1 MLWYLDPNFA
11 SYMWKL
17 NTREECTFKTH
28 LQGLETESFFKF
40 LNNSRLPFSLPVFLM
55 YSTFSSGHC
64 VKSCLVVPRSRWSA
78 FYVMTRP
85 EGYLPF
91 FLPLSCV
98 YIPPSPT
105 RSCCS
110 PLKHDEPEAEIRTD
124 DGSKKKKKRFCRIW
138 LRVIHL
144 HQSNVHKA
152 SSIHITFVIT
162 CIKGTAYGW
171 GHKKT
176 TTIKGIRSGIIPFE
190 KKINCWPEFN
200 LFLKS
205 LSTSLL
211 RCSGQAKCVFI
222 RMIELA
228 FIALRKKRASVKCI
242 TSWQKWL
249 RLFLI
254 SIGDVCKNDETV
266 CAFISSLN
274 RKRMCRHFS
283 APATAQTFPLRAT
296 FFIFSSQRLSIFVYP
311 SHWLFKT
318 THARTTQPQ
327 TWFELLLP
335 GNYVLIGKTVI
346 FMQSVQGIITSTG
359 FLNENDRLC

>member
-124 DGSKKKKKRFCRIW
+124 DGSKKKKKV
-138 LRVIHL
+138 LPDL
-144 HQSNVHKA
+144 
-152 SSIHITFVIT
+152 
-162 CIKGTAYGW
+162 TACY
-171 GHKKT
+171 
-176 TTIKGIRSGIIPFE
+176 S
-190 KKINCWPEFN
+190 
-200 LFLKS
+200 
-205 LSTSLL
+205 STS
-211 RCSGQAKCVFI
+211 
-222 RMIELA
+222 IE
-228 FIALRKKRASVKCI
+228 
-242 TSWQKWL
+242 
-249 RLFLI
+249 
-254 SIGDVCKNDETV
+254 
-266 CAFISSLN
+266 CA
-274 RKRMCRHFS
+274 
-283 APATAQTFPLRAT
+283 
-296 FFIFSSQRLSIFVYP
+296 
-311 SHWLFKT
+311 
-318 THARTTQPQ
+318 
-327 TWFELLLP
+327 
-335 GNYVLIGKTVI
+335 
-346 FMQSVQGIITSTG
+346 
-359 FLNENDRLC
+359 